1 MIEKIV
7 VTDEEMK
14 IIYSLKSSLL
24 DNPNIISSLFWI
36 GKTLFYSKGSSIHYF
51 YGEDTINQK
60 VFSSAQPNVNIS
72 GVLADRYVLV
82 SRNSDNSVM
91 DVIV

>member
-14 IIYSLKSSLL
+14 IIYSLKSCLL

-36 GKTLFYSKGSSIHYF
+36 GRTLLYSKGSSIHYF

-60 VFSSAQPNVNIS
+60 IFSSAQPNVNIT
-72 GVLADRYVLV
+72 GVLADRCVLV